1 MNNMERTNRK
11 QLLDRIGRVPKGI
24 PFGWEKTV
32 FAVGG
37 LMYLGFSNRCSEKL
51 IVISSQGQRVIDCKT
66 NEKTYCDENYDE
78 KDLVAFA
85 DLLGDETVPIAGDG
99 GGGLLRYSSE
109 GNALALEAP
118 FWPQEQILFMPN
130 YVSWH
135 SQPEKCTVIFED
147 YELIDYFQK
156 AIGNTKVQLKN
167 RLPKQ
172 PVFLRIDPIIL
183 KSLRWSSLQKGLLS
197 ARREFGCRRRREVL
211 VPERLSTGCIPK
223 NT

>member
-85 DLLGDETVPIAGDG
+85 DLLGDETVLIAGDG

-147 YELIDYFQK
+147 YEIK
-156 AIGNTKVQLKN
+156 AFGFSPCGHYIAVGT
-167 RLPKQ
+167 
-172 PVFLRIDPIIL
+172 
-183 KSLRWSSLQKGLLS
+183 SSSLIIFKK
-197 ARREFGCRRRREVL
+197 R
-211 VPERLSTGCIPK
+211 
-223 NT
+223 